1 MGSLCKGIRCFL
13 KLHSG
18 SHPFVPYINDL
29 PDDAVLVLMSILIDT
44 TVYCK
49 YHGVSLLWQRP
60 VLASE
65 LESDLEWGRKWLV
78 NFSVGKIIAIITIL

>member
-1 MGSLCKGIRCFL
+1 MGSLCKGIKCFL
-13 KLHSG
+13 KLHSR

-49 YHGVSLLWQRP
+49 YHGVS
-60 VLASE
+60 
-65 LESDLEWGRKWLV
+65 
-78 NFSVGKIIAIITIL
+78 